1 MLITRLLIMGEKSKM
16 QPEEFSEEFLEE
28 TFRYASM
35 IATIFAPDPSYFIYL
50 EDQLKNSE
58 EFKKS
63 A

>member
-16 QPEEFSEEFLEE
+16 ESEEFSEEFLEE
-28 TFRYASM
+28 TTRYANIM
-35 IATIFAPDPSYFIYL
+35 AAILAPDPSYFANL

-58 EFKKS
+58 EFQKS